1 MAGTDGGFLMLL
13 FSMAVILYVSWMR
26 VEWHR

>member
-1 MAGTDGGFLMLL
+1 MAGTDGGFLVLL
-13 FSMAVILYVSWMR
+13 LSMAVILYVSWLR

>member
-1 MAGTDGGFLMLL
+1 MAGADGGFVMLL
-13 FSMAVILYVSWMR
+13 LSMAVILYVNWMR